1 MGTRDRSD
9 GLHRNKIQ
17 VREVIDITIILKK
30 KSKNMK
36 KSLIAAFMLVIVGKT
51 FAATADTLTVT
62 TQPQMHCANCEKK
75 IKSNIRFVKG
85 TKKIET
91 SVDDQKVTIVY
102 DARKAK
108 YDDFVEAFK
117 KIGYEIK
124 KK

>member
-1 MGTRDRSD
+1 
-9 GLHRNKIQ
+9 
-17 VREVIDITIILKK
+17 
-30 KSKNMK
+30 MK
-36 KSLIAAFMLVIVGKT
+36 KNLIAAFMLVIVGKT
-51 FAATADTLTVT
+51 FAATADTLIVT

>member
-1 MGTRDRSD
+1 
-9 GLHRNKIQ
+9 
-17 VREVIDITIILKK
+17 
-30 KSKNMK
+30 MK
-36 KSLIAAFMLVIVGKT
+36 KSLIAAFMLVIAGKT
-51 FAATADTLTVT
+51 FAATADTLVVT

-75 IKSNIRFVKG
+75 IKSNIRFVKS

>member
-1 MGTRDRSD
+1 
-9 GLHRNKIQ
+9 
-17 VREVIDITIILKK
+17 
-30 KSKNMK
+30 MK
-36 KSLIAAFMLVIVGKT
+36 KSLIAAFMLVIAGKT

-91 SVDDQKVTIVY
+91 PVDDQKVTIVY

>member
-1 MGTRDRSD
+1 
-9 GLHRNKIQ
+9 
-17 VREVIDITIILKK
+17 
-30 KSKNMK
+30 MK
-36 KSLIAAFMLVIVGKT
+36 KSLIAAFMLVIADKT
-51 FAATADTLTVT
+51 FAATSADTLVVT
-62 TQPQMHCANCEKK
+62 TQPQMHCENCEKK

>member
-1 MGTRDRSD
+1 M
-9 GLHRNKIQ
+9 
-17 VREVIDITIILKK
+17 
-30 KSKNMK
+30 M
-36 KSLIAAFMLVIVGKT
+36 KSLIAAFMLVIAGKT
-51 FAATADTLTVT
+51 FAATADTLVVT
-62 TQPQMHCANCEKK
+62 TQPQMHCENCEKK

>member
-1 MGTRDRSD
+1 
-9 GLHRNKIQ
+9 
-17 VREVIDITIILKK
+17 
-30 KSKNMK
+30 MK
-36 KSLIAAFMLVIVGKT
+36 KNLLVAFMLMLAGNS
-51 FAATADTLTVT
+51 FAQTATDTLVVT
-62 TQPQMHCANCEKK
+62 TQPQMHCQNCEKK

-85 TKKIET
+85 TKKIST

-108 YDDFVEAFK
+108 YDDYVEAFK